1 MAQPLVSIA
10 LAARNAER
18 TLGTALRSLLAQTY
32 SHWELLFY
40 DDGSGD
46 ATLQLAQGLSDPR
59 IHLHAD
65 GRNLGLAA
73 RLNLAMESARG
84 GLFAR
89 MDADDIACP
98 RRLEKQV
105 AYLSAHPEV
114 DLLAT
119 GVLVIDDANRPLGLF
134 PQSGTDHTGICARPR
149 SGFYFPHPTWMGR
162 TVWFRRYR
170 YRESLPKSQDQ
181 DLLLRSY
188 RESRFA
194 LLPEV
199 LLGYRQPRL
208 GLGKVL
214 QSRRVFARV
223 LWRAFSDYG
232 EPLNAVGALATQAA
246 KAAVDTF
253 AIAGG
258 LQRLI
263 LSHRTLPL
271 PEREARHWSA
281 CLRAIGER
289 D

>member
-1 MAQPLVSIA
+1 MEQPLVSIA
-10 LAARNAER
+10 LAACNAER
-18 TLGTALRSLLAQTY
+18 TLGTALRSLLAQSY
-32 SHWELLFY
+32 SNWELLLY

-46 ATLQLAQGLSDPR
+46 GTLEVTRDFSDPR

-65 GRNLGLAA
+65 GRNRGLAA
-73 RLNLAMESARG
+73 RLNQAMESARG

-98 RRLEKQV
+98 QRLEKQV

-119 GVLVIDDANRPLGLF
+119 GALVIDDADRPLGLF
-134 PQSGTDHTGICARPR
+134 PQAGESHRTICARPR
-149 SGFYFPHPTWMGR
+149 AGFYFPHPTWMGR
-162 TVWFRRYR
+162 TTWFRRYR
-170 YRESLPKSQDQ
+170 YRESLSKSQDQ

-199 LLGYRQPRL
+199 LLGYRQERL

-214 QSRRVFARV
+214 QSRRAFAGV
-223 LWRAFSDYG
+223 LWCAFTGYG
-232 EPLNAVGALATQAA
+232 EPLNAVRAVTAQAA

-253 AIAGG
+253 TIGSG
-258 LQRLI
+258 LQRI
-263 LSHRTLPL
+263 IPGHRRHPLS
-271 PEREARHWSA
+271 EAEVLRWND
-281 CLRAIGER
+281 CLRTGIQS
-289 D
+289 